1 MEQSDAIRRA
11 VRQVPPPELPAGFTP
26 RLMERMRRETLR
38 RERRETW
45 LLTAG
50 GSGRLAGRTGFHADG
65 RGRRLLRG
73 ADRRLRDDAVA
84 GLQAANHRLRPSPP
98 RTAALHAA
106 ALRAVGRGQMAGCNV
121 CLHRAG
127 LSRTAARRPRDP
139 PPHRLLP
146 ELKNGGTSRRGS
158 PVSDNKPAEAISSQ
172 GLSWVRPSP

>member
-50 GSGRLAGRTGFHADG
+50 GAGCFAALIAACVTTLWPDF
-65 RGRRLLRG
+65 
-73 ADRRLRDDAVA
+73 RLRITDFA
-84 GLQAANHRLRPSPP
+84 LPRPELPHF
-98 RTAALHAA
+98 TL
-106 ALRAVGRGQMAGCNV
+106 
-121 CLHRAG
+121 
-127 LSRTAARRPRDP
+127 
-139 PPHRLLP
+139 PHRLLP

>member
-1 MEQSDAIRRA
+1 
-11 VRQVPPPELPAGFTP
+11 
-26 RLMERMRRETLR
+26 MERMRRETLR

-50 GSGRLAGRTGFHADG
+50 GAGCFAALIAACVTTLWPDF
-65 RGRRLLRG
+65 
-73 ADRRLRDDAVA
+73 RLRITDFALPRPELPHFTLPHFALSEEDKWLVA
-84 GLQAANHRLRPSPP
+84 MCVCI
-98 RTAALHAA
+98 ALVFL
-106 ALRAVGRGQMAGCNV
+106 ALLLADLVIR
-121 CLHRAG
+121 
-127 LSRTAARRPRDP
+127 